1 MQKFI
6 PDLEQKLYG
15 LKTPCSHCFH
25 MVCLS
30 KWAAIK
36 VVQND
41 NSKKGDCW
49 IKERDSNI
57 IRSLEGSIRGEEN
70 EMKVLSDQKKL
81 LFDIINEK
89 EIILLNMKATTE
101 ENEKKIEKIQEKE
114 EKSEKLKTM
123 NSKNIKKKNVSENN
137 KMNIS
142 SIVSQSNIELIVQN
156 HQFSMKENRTKL
168 SDLVISIQ
176 KCKSQ
181 SDKIKLNE
189 ETVFLRKK
197 ISEDELILEEYLT
210 KSGMIHCTIYF
221 Y

>member
-41 NSKKGDCW
+41 NNKKGDCW

-89 EIILLNMKATTE
+89 EIVLLNMKATTE

-137 KMNIS
+137 KMNIL

-168 SDLVISIQ
+168 SDLVISKQ